1 MKKEIEELI
10 TTVNNMNGYWRSE
23 SSEVHQEI
31 FADIIDEASQK
42 EGGIDLK
49 EVIQI
54 FRSFNDV
61 AFENVKWAKKT
72 NIDQLKENMNIIAA
86 DMLNERNNSLC
97 G

>member
-1 MKKEIEELI
+1 MYRIAVKDVVDICEIAKNLSFS
-10 TTVNNMNGYWRSE
+10 W
-23 SSEVHQEI
+23 
-31 FADIIDEASQK
+31 ADIIDEASQK

-54 FRSFNDV
+54 FRSFDDV

-72 NIDQLKENMNIIAA
+72 NIDQLRENMNIIAA
-86 DMLNERNNSLC
+86 DMLNERSNSLC